1 MSTHPDDIY
10 FLRLAFAHGVGSRA
24 AHKLLTELGDAAA
37 IFSASV
43 GTLTAI
49 VGEKPARAL
58 TTTPDEALQA
68 KLDEA
73 LAWLNASADHHLLTW
88 AHGAFPQALL
98 ESGDAPIVLY
108 AKGRVELLDKP
119 AIAMVGSRNCSQGGA
134 DTAEA
139 FAKAFAERGV
149 CVVSGMAEGIDAA
162 SHVGALRATNE
173 GAGGTIAVIGTGID
187 RVYPAKNKVLAHSIA
202 ERGLIVS
209 EYPLGTP
216 PASENFPRRNRIISG
231 LSLGVLV
238 VEASMRSGS
247 LITARLAGDQSRE
260 VFAIPG
266 SIHSTFHKGCHHL
279 IKQGAKLVETAQD
292 VLEELRIDS
301 QLTPAPEAVVPGAR
315 AARKPKSAAKANAA
329 STPSGGLIA
338 HIEHTPIDV
347 DTLVVR
353 SGLPVDQVV
362 TELTMLELSGD
373 IEQLAGGRWQRRG

>member
-1 MSTHPDDIY
+1 MSSHPDDIY

-37 IFSASV
+37 IFSASI

-49 VGEKPARAL
+49 VGDKSARAL
-58 TTTPDEALQA
+58 TTTPDEVLQA
-68 KLDEA
+68 KLEEA
-73 LAWLNASADHHLLTW
+73 LAWLDASADHHLLTW
-88 AHGAFPQALL
+88 AHSAFPKALL

-108 AKGRVELLDKP
+108 AKGRIELLDKP
-119 AIAMVGSRNCSQGGA
+119 TIAMVGSRSCSQGGA

-139 FAKAFAERGV
+139 FAQAFAERGV

-162 SHVGALRATNE
+162 SHVGALRATNTE
-173 GAGGTIAVIGTGID
+173 AGSTIAVIGTGID

-292 VLEELRIDS
+292 VLEELRIDA
-301 QLTPAPEAVVPGAR
+301 QLTPAPEAAVPGAR
-315 AARKPKSAAKANAA
+315 AARKPKSAAKSAA
-329 STPSGGLIA
+329 KSTPSDGLIA

-347 DTLVVR
+347 DTLVSR

-362 TELTMLELSGD
+362 TELTMLELSGS

>member
-1 MSTHPDDIY
+1 MSSHPDDIY

-37 IFSASV
+37 IFSASI

-49 VGEKPARAL
+49 VGDKSARVL
-58 TTTPDEALQA
+58 TTPPDEVLQA

-73 LAWLNASADHHLLTW
+73 LAWLDASVDHHLLTW
-88 AHGAFPQALL
+88 AHGAFPKALL

-108 AKGRVELLDKP
+108 AKGRIELLDKP
-119 AIAMVGSRNCSQGGA
+119 AIAMVGSRSCSQGGA

-139 FAKAFAERGV
+139 FAQAFAERGV

-162 SHVGALRATNE
+162 SHVGALRATNTE
-173 GAGGTIAVIGTGID
+173 AGSTIAVIGTGID

-292 VLEELRIDS
+292 VLEELRIDA
-301 QLTPAPEAVVPGAR
+301 QLTPAPEAAVPGAR
-315 AARKPKSAAKANAA
+315 AARKPKSAAKSAA
-329 STPSGGLIA
+329 KSTPSDGLIA
-338 HIEHTPIDV
+338 HIEHTPVDV
-347 DTLVVR
+347 DTLVSR

-362 TELTMLELSGD
+362 TELTMLELSGT